1 MGTAG
6 HVDHGKTTLI
16 KALTGIETDT
26 MEEEHSRGLSINL
39 GFAYMNLE
47 NGEEVGIVDVPGHEK
62 FLKNMLAGAPGI
74 DLVLLVIDVNEGI
87 MPQTI
92 EHAAILS
99 LLGIENFIIVLT
111 KMDGADEDLK
121 EIVYEDIKDRF
132 DGTPLAQAPIVETD
146 AVSGIGLDDLRQQ
159 ITHQCQNVT
168 SNRLDLPAR
177 MNVDRAF
184 SVKGIGTVVT
194 GTLKEGVL
202 HLGDAIT
209 LYPQKI
215 QTKIKNIQIH
225 KKDVE
230 TAYAGNRTALNL
242 AKVDLDQVSRGDV
255 LTTGPL
261 KASYMLDVKV
271 TCLPH
276 SPYALELWDRVH
288 VYLGSR
294 EVLARLVPIGSE
306 RIEPGQEGYLQLRL
320 EDEVTVKKGDRFV
333 LRSYSPLY
341 TICLLYTSPS
351 PRD

>member
-1 MGTAG
+1 M
-6 HVDHGKTTLI
+6 
-16 KALTGIETDT
+16 
-26 MEEEHSRGLSINL
+26 
-39 GFAYMNLE
+39 
-47 NGEEVGIVDVPGHEK
+47 
-62 FLKNMLAGAPGI
+62 
-74 DLVLLVIDVNEGI
+74 
-87 MPQTI
+87 
-92 EHAAILS
+92 
-99 LLGIENFIIVLT
+99 
-111 KMDGADEDLK
+111 
-121 EIVYEDIKDRF
+121 
-132 DGTPLAQAPIVETD
+132 
-146 AVSGIGLDDLRQQ
+146 SGIGLDDLRQQ

-288 VYLGSR
+288 VLS
-294 EVLARLVPIGSE
+294 LIH
-306 RIEPGQEGYLQLRL
+306 I
-320 EDEVTVKKGDRFV
+320 
-333 LRSYSPLY
+333 
-341 TICLLYTSPS
+341 
-351 PRD
+351 